1 MRFTNPTFKKA
12 NVKAFFVVLALVAS
26 NLMSC
31 KSSLEEDLAP
41 TATQTT
47 TTTTETETATTTATN
62 TQLMTYV
69 SSATNFVAGKTL
81 KGSFPFPIGTAVVKE
96 RLERTNY
103 TDILL
108 KDFNSITSE
117 ANMVFKAVHPE
128 QDKWTF
134 AKADAVVDFAIK
146 NHVRIHGQTL
156 LYPSDAMMPA
166 FVKNFKGDKEAWKQ
180 LMKTHIQTVASRYKG
195 RILAWDVLNEAVL
208 DNGTFQNNIWF
219 RNIGQEYLAL
229 AFKYAHEADPNAKLF
244 YNDYGQE
251 YSTKKMATILKMVSD
266 FKAAGVQIDG
276 LSFQMHTVLRVDV
289 NTIKTMLAKAS
300 ATGLQ
305 VYISELD
312 VSVRYQKP
320 DTFVLD
326 AALAAQ
332 QGEKV
337 KAIVQAYMT
346 TVPKAQQYGIT
357 TWGIADCDTFWNV
370 NYPNRDHDY
379 PMLFDANYNPKPAY
393 TGFLNAGLGK

>member
-1 MRFTNPTFKKA
+1 M
-12 NVKAFFVVLALVAS
+12 
-26 NLMSC
+26 MSC

-41 TATQTT
+41 SEAQTT
-47 TTTTETETATTTATN
+47 TVENAEMAS
-62 TQLMTYV
+62 YV
-69 SSATNFVAGKTL
+69 SSAVHFVNGKTL

-108 KDFNSITSE
+108 RDFNSITSE
-117 ANMVFKAVHPE
+117 ANMVFKSVHPE
-128 QDKWTF
+128 ENKWTF
-134 AKADAVVDFAIK
+134 TKADAVVDFALK
-146 NHVRIHGQTL
+146 NKIRIHGQTL
-156 LYPSDAMMPA
+156 LYPKDSMMPA
-166 FVKNFKGDKEAWKQ
+166 WVKNFKGDKEAWKK
-180 LMKTHIQTVASRYKG
+180 LMKTHIQTMVTRYKG
-195 RILAWDVLNEAVL
+195 KVLAWDVVNEAIL
-208 DNGTFQNNIWF
+208 DNGQLQDNIWR
-219 RNIGQEYLAL
+219 RNIGDGYLL
-229 AFKYAHEADPNAKLF
+229 VAFKYAHEADRNAKLF

-251 YSTKKMATILKMVSD
+251 YSTKKMARILQMVSD
-266 FKAAGVQIDG
+266 LKAAGVPIHG

-289 NTIKTMLAKAS
+289 KTVQTMLAKAS

-312 VSVRYQKP
+312 ISVRYQKP

-326 AALAAQ
+326 AALAAE

-337 KAIVQAYMT
+337 KAIVQTYMT
-346 TVPKAQQYGIT
+346 TVPQKQQYGIT
-357 TWGIADCDTFWNV
+357 VWGMADCDTFWNV

-379 PMLFDANYNPKPAY
+379 PMLYDSKYNPKPAY